1 MLILALL
8 HYQLHIWTA
17 FKASAALAGH
27 VFVVTPSY
35 PPCWTGHAD
44 MSGHHLHLP
53 IFTRGTIF
61 LIEVKCG
68 LLMPLQLPKHRGRI
82 LIFSFVLCSNVVYV
96 FPCNPHT
103 CKYRRVLKGKSA
115 ESLLTYIFTE
125 QTVTT
130 RLSNLCTFFFC
141 LIGDAKIDDWIQT
154 FDCHLFLIFC
164 DSTWRSNHWQW
175 TWDLWFFF
183 FFLKGT
189 TLDPRFWLK

>member
-1 MLILALL
+1 MTEIWLAKLITCISRFFPLFFYQQVLHLKRPHKDVLHFILFCRFDPVVVILALP

-17 FKASAALAGH
+17 FKASTALAGH

-53 IFTRGTIF
+53 IFTRGTLF

-115 ESLLTYIFTE
+115 
-125 QTVTT
+125 
-130 RLSNLCTFFFC
+130 
-141 LIGDAKIDDWIQT
+141 
-154 FDCHLFLIFC
+154 
-164 DSTWRSNHWQW
+164 
-175 TWDLWFFF
+175 
-183 FFLKGT
+183 
-189 TLDPRFWLK
+189 